1 MSKPTGKLIRLTAGD
16 VGAYTKTEA
25 DTKIADAKKAGT
37 DANTNANGRVPTSR
51 KVNGKPLT
59 ADISL
64 TAGDVSAYTKT
75 EADTKIADAKKA
87 GTDANT
93 NANGRVPT
101 SRKINGKP
109 LTADISLTAGDVSA
123 YTKTETDTK
132 VVDAKKAGTDANTN
146 ANGRVPN
153 GRKVNGKPLS
163 ADISLTAGDVGAL
176 TQTQGDSRYVQKTG
190 NGNGGI
196 GTYKYKQRLIYT
208 ITNWS
213 GDFTVTLP
221 ESLTG
226 RIIAITN
233 NVHKNSMS
241 LPTLVPADGVE
252 FVVSS
257 VDGNSTMIQAS
268 ASGTKLKFYG
278 RVYFDPTRIYV
289 WE

>member
-16 VGAYTKTEA
+16 VGAYTKAEA

-101 SRKINGKP
+101 SRKVNGKP

-132 VVDAKKAGTDANTN
+132 VADAKKAGTDANTN
-146 ANGRVPN
+146 ANGRVPTS
-153 GRKVNGKPLS
+153 RKINGKALT
-163 ADISLTAGDVGAL
+163 ADVNLVAGDVSAYTKAETDSKIQAIAGKNTAL
-176 TQTQGDSRYVQKTG
+176 KAINGWWKCADTGLIIQWGLAVHAAKTMFPVAFPTACTQIVLGSDGSTSSAGYYYKT
-190 NGNGGI
+190 NVSFEVNTGGRNPAS
-196 GTYKYKQRLIYT
+196 Y
-208 ITNWS
+208 
-213 GDFTVTLP
+213 
-221 ESLTG
+221 
-226 RIIAITN
+226 IAI
-233 NVHKNSMS
+233 
-241 LPTLVPADGVE
+241 G
-252 FVVSS
+252 
-257 VDGNSTMIQAS
+257 
-268 ASGTKLKFYG
+268 Y
-278 RVYFDPTRIYV
+278 
-289 WE
+289 